1 VQRLRLFYTFL
12 LFVLPITLLAQL
24 TTYPLEQR
32 KSRAVKSGNSSARMS
47 SHNEVN
53 PVGLPF
59 WDDFSFTNTD
69 TTDHPLD
76 SLWLENSLVLVSSG
90 QAIHPPSFNVATFDG
105 LNEMHEPYSPNPN
118 DILDFGYRDTL
129 VSQPI
134 TLTDVVPANRDS
146 VFLSFSYQ
154 AGGHGEPPDPVDFL
168 LLEFKNLDGV
178 WEEVVK
184 LRKSDAPDPAVFY
197 DTLIQI
203 TDASYFHNDFQ
214 FRFISFG
221 RKSGR
226 YDAWHID
233 YIYLNEHRHENDNA
247 FPDRTLSTPLGPIFG
262 KYYAL
267 PIKHFFEQPQID
279 STSFYIRNL
288 NNATTT
294 LRHFTTITSIQ
305 TYQGHSTINSTK
317 LDSAKAPY
325 GTNGTTFPKE
335 LRQGFIKTLPDESD
349 TTLFNPEAQGI
360 ELTIKLWLDS
370 GDEPYISDT
379 TDYSLNYEPI
389 NFQINDTL
397 SVNYSL
403 GSVYAYDDGIA
414 EYTAGLVDPGNE
426 VAYRFDNVHAGQD
439 SILNGAYV
447 YFPSFAGVT
456 NASSLDFFIMD
467 DDNGKPGN
475 KLYEQSIDFS
485 LTPDNLFTEINFFE
499 GAIVDD
505 VFYIGYREPAAG
517 SVRVGLDMSNDTGD
531 KMYYRLTENGAWL
544 LNDRVTGSLM
554 MRPRFGPGT
563 INTGVEEAKKPV
575 AIYPNPNYGE
585 FYVKGPFEQL
595 RVINIT
601 GQPMNTV
608 IEDYGTEKHVRVSA
622 TSTGIYIVQ
631 YTSGSKLFT
640 EKILISK

>member
-69 TTDHPLD
+69 TADHPLD

-134 TLTDVVPANRDS
+134 TLTDVVLSNRDS

-184 LRKSDAPDPAVFY
+184 LRKSDAPDPTAFY

-267 PIKHFFEQPQID
+267 PIKHFFEQPEVNITD
-279 STSFYIRNL
+279 FYVKNL
-288 NNATTT
+288 YDDGTT
-294 LRHFTTITSIQ
+294 LRFDTYIVSTKIYEDTTIVNSDSLDVDTALFPDEGTLEPFELSQVFTTTRP
-305 TYQGHSTINSTK
+305 
-317 LDSAKAPY
+317 DSSDISMFDPAAK
-325 GTNGTTFPKE
+325 E
-335 LRQGFIKTLPDESD
+335 
-349 TTLFNPEAQGI
+349 I
-360 ELTIKLWLDS
+360 ELSITLWLRS
-370 GDEPYISDT
+370 GDNQPSSN
-379 TDYSLNYEPI
+379 DYSPFIYDSI
-389 NFQINDTL
+389 DFRWNDTL

-608 IEDYGTEKHVRVSA
+608 IEDYGTEKRVRVSA